1 VDPGFDVDLFSRS
14 DLRTMTAIWMG
25 LDTVSKAIADGR
37 LTLTGDKAIAKNMQ
51 RWLGLSPFA
60 IQKKQVS

>member
-1 VDPGFDVDLFSRS
+1 
-14 DLRTMTAIWMG
+14 MAAIWMG